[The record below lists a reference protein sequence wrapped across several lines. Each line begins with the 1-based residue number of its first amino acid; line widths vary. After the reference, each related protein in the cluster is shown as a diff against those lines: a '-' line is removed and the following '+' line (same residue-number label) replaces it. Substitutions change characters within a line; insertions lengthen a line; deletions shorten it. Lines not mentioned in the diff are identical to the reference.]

1 LVKDTWETRGVALSI
16 RLPIILDN
24 MSKTILERFRLDG
37 RVALV
42 TGAGQ
47 GIGKAFAFALGEA
60 GAKVAIVD
68 VRAEVAE
75 QVSNELKERH
85 VETISVTA
93 NVADPQSVEAMVT
106 KVINHFGALHIA
118 FNNAGVNMN
127 SAAEDTPLEEW
138 DQTFAV
144 NLRGL
149 FVCCQAE
156 GRYMLKG
163 GYGKI
168 INTASMSSLIVPHPQ
183 KQAAYNT
190 SKGGVVNLTRSLA
203 AEWADR
209 GVRVNCISPG
219 IVRTALIMNSP
230 DLAPLV
236 SRWLQDI
243 PMGRLCELEDLQGAA
258 VYLASEVSDYMTG
271 HNLVIEGGHTL
282 W

>member
-1 LVKDTWETRGVALSI
+1 MVKDTWETRGLALSI

-118 FNNAGVNMN
+118 FNNASVN
-127 SAAEDTPLEEW
+127 
-138 DQTFAV
+138 
-144 NLRGL
+144 
-149 FVCCQAE
+149 
-156 GRYMLKG
+156 
-163 GYGKI
+163 
-168 INTASMSSLIVPHPQ
+168 
-183 KQAAYNT
+183 
-190 SKGGVVNLTRSLA
+190 
-203 AEWADR
+203 
-209 GVRVNCISPG
+209 
-219 IVRTALIMNSP
+219 
-230 DLAPLV
+230 
-236 SRWLQDI
+236 
-243 PMGRLCELEDLQGAA
+243 
-258 VYLASEVSDYMTG
+258 
-271 HNLVIEGGHTL
+271 
-282 W
+282 

>member
-1 LVKDTWETRGVALSI
+1 MVKDTWETRELALSI

-106 KVINHFGALHIA
+106 KVINHFSALHIA

-127 SAAEDTPLEEW
+127 SAARTP
-138 DQTFAV
+138 
-144 NLRGL
+144 R
-149 FVCCQAE
+149 
-156 GRYMLKG
+156 LKNG
-163 GYGKI
+163 TK
-168 INTASMSSLIVPHPQ
+168 
-183 KQAAYNT
+183 
-190 SKGGVVNLTRSLA
+190 
-203 AEWADR
+203 
-209 GVRVNCISPG
+209 
-219 IVRTALIMNSP
+219 
-230 DLAPLV
+230 
-236 SRWLQDI
+236 
-243 PMGRLCELEDLQGAA
+243 RLL
-258 VYLASEVSDYMTG
+258 ST
-271 HNLVIEGGHTL
+271 
-282 W
+282 